1 MPDMQ
6 CGLAQDLKVYIMC
19 VDAAL
24 NPLGLSIFVY
34 TDGRLLSA
42 GKAQI
47 YYLFIAFKYDSR
59 LSYKQGEFSHTPF
72 DREHSSLIKHLSQCG
87 PTALLCHVKP

>member
-6 CGLAQDLKVYIMC
+6 CGLAQDLKVYITC
-19 VDAAL
+19 VGAAL
-24 NPLGLSIFVY
+24 NPLGLGIFVY
-34 TDGRLLSA
+34 ADGRVYSA

-47 YYLFIAFKYDSR
+47 YYLFIAFQYDSR
-59 LSYKQGEFSHTPF
+59 LSYKQEFSHSPF

>member
-6 CGLAQDLKVYIMC
+6 CGLAQDLKVYITC

-24 NPLGLSIFVY
+24 NPLGLGIFVY
-34 TDGRLLSA
+34 ADGRLYSA

-47 YYLFIAFKYDSR
+47 RYLFIAFKYDSR
-59 LSYKQGEFSHTPF
+59 LSYK
-72 DREHSSLIKHLSQCG
+72 HSYLIKHLSQCG